1 MYAYKAKQ
9 RKQHICLALCHES
22 DIMPSSHRPTRLDK
36 TALSRL
42 LLFLILNH
50 LRFYWH
56 CPHSMRSKV
65 YATVGR
71 PSVRPFV
78 PSIDCSNVDRWVC
91 CWVHRGQEI
100 SIDSCGRRAA
110 SAKQQMRAASRWE
123 PTEEVQH
130 RRVCYAIL
138 QSLREHTTSSTIP
151 EARKYCIVIERKPS
165 HSDSEF
171 LEVRAC
177 GSGDMRSDRQT
188 RMHADCK
195 ANSSHP
201 CRCEV
206 KMNGTIWSVEIYLVS
221 PTADP
226 AISRQTVVSS
236 SVGCSVAGGWKCAEV
251 CWLVGSRGR
260 SPTHRQCLSLS

>member
-91 CWVHRGQEI
+91 CWVPRGQEI
-100 SIDSCGRRAA
+100 SIDSCGRRLQAL
-110 SAKQQMRAASRWE
+110 SSKCGQ
-123 PTEEVQH
+123 
-130 RRVCYAIL
+130 RRVESRRRRFNTDVFVMPSCSRSENTRRRPQYQKHVNIAL
-138 QSLREHTTSSTIP
+138 SSRENRATATANFLKFGHVVPGICDQTDRHACTPIAKP
-151 EARKYCIVIERKPS
+151 IAR
-165 HSDSEF
+165 
-171 LEVRAC
+171 
-177 GSGDMRSDRQT
+177 T
-188 RMHADCK
+188 
-195 ANSSHP
+195 
-201 CRCEV
+201 
-206 KMNGTIWSVEIYLVS
+206 
-221 PTADP
+221 P
-226 AISRQTVVSS
+226 AAAR
-236 SVGCSVAGGWKCAEV
+236 
-251 CWLVGSRGR
+251 
-260 SPTHRQCLSLS
+260 